1 MDCHAGDEPA
11 MQSTSLVTDLQPGDS
26 ATGWRLERAFTRF
39 RPDSISHFGCVSLL
53 YLVVSLGGNALTRT
67 PEVADII
74 WPANGL
80 LLAFLLRL
88 PRRCWPVYLAASI
101 LANVIAHSYFRFPIS
116 QSLLFS
122 AGNTVEVLVAA
133 WLLSNRSVTRINLA
147 KIHTLVKFVL
157 FGVLLA
163 PLCSSAFIEL
173 VLFIVKT
180 PTTMLS
186 VTTWFIGDVMGIA
199 VVTPLVLAIDE
210 TEVMSLFKP
219 GKRTE
224 TFAILIGL
232 GLLSTLVFA
241 MDGLP
246 MDFLL
251 IPALLL
257 AIFRLGSSGSAVGII
272 IIAGPAVYM
281 TERNH
286 GAFAL
291 VRAGM
296 FVHSIF
302 ILQCFMCV
310 ALILLYAVNSA
321 LQERDKL
328 QEAVTA
334 AFYEADANA
343 GRDHLTGLANR
354 RSFDKRLIRE
364 WQYAFRERL
373 SISLL
378 MIDVD
383 RFKLYNDHYGHI
395 AGDECLRK
403 VASILTE
410 AALRSTDLVARYGGE
425 EFAIILPGAG
435 LHTASVFAERIR
447 QSVAET
453 RLPHTADPQGIVTIS
468 AGVATVHPSNDI
480 EMTALIERA
489 DRALYEAKKRGRDRI
504 ELWSASG
511 W

>member
-1 MDCHAGDEPA
+1 
-11 MQSTSLVTDLQPGDS
+11 MQDSSVGSNLQPGRS
-26 ATGWRLERAFTRF
+26 A
-39 RPDSISHFGCVSLL
+39 PDSQRARALTRLRPESVTHFIYVFLL
-53 YLVVSLGGNALTRT
+53 YLVVSWGGNALTRT

-88 PRRCWPVYLAASI
+88 PRRCWPIYVTASI
-101 LANVIAHSYFRFPIS
+101 VANVIAHSSFHFPIS
-116 QSLLFS
+116 QSILFS

-133 WLLSNRSVTRINLA
+133 SLLSNRDATKPDLARIGSL
-147 KIHTLVKFVL
+147 LRFVA

-163 PLCSSAFIEL
+163 PLSSSALIAIVIYIEKIPTS
-173 VLFIVKT
+173 IVST
-180 PTTMLS
+180 
-186 VTTWFIGDVMGIA
+186 TTWFIGDVMGIA
-199 VVTPLVLAIDE
+199 VVTPLVLAIDK
-210 TEVMSLFKP
+210 TEVVSLFRP

-224 TFAILIGL
+224 TVAILLGL

-246 MDFLL
+246 VDFLL

-257 AIFRLGSSGSAVGII
+257 AIFRLGSSGSALGII
-272 IIAGPAVYM
+272 LIAGPAVYM

-302 ILQCFMCV
+302 ILQCFLCV
-310 ALILLYAVNSA
+310 ALILLYSVNSA
-321 LQERDKL
+321 LMERDRL
-328 QEAVTA
+328 QQAVTA

-343 GRDHLTGLANR
+343 GRDHITGLANR
-354 RSFDKRLIRE
+354 RAFDKQLSRE
-364 WQYAFRERL
+364 WQRAFNERL
-373 SISLL
+373 NLSLL

-383 RFKLYNDHYGHI
+383 RFKLYNDHYGHP

-403 VASILTE
+403 VASIL
-410 AALRSTDLVARYGGE
+410 ARSALRATDLVARYGGE
-425 EFAIILPGAG
+425 EFAIILPGAS
-435 LHTASVFAERIR
+435 LNMAVLLSERIR
-447 QSVAET
+447 QSVAEA
-453 RLPHTADPQGIVTIS
+453 RLPHAADPQGIVTIS
-468 AGVATVHPSNDI
+468 AGVATVLPSTDV
-480 EMTALIERA
+480 EMATLVERA
-489 DRALYEAKKRGRDRI
+489 DRALYEAKNRGRDRV
-504 ELWSASG
+504 EPWSESG

>member
-1 MDCHAGDEPA
+1 MRKSSFESNVHSGGLAPGSRFARVLAG
-11 MQSTSLVTDLQPGDS
+11 S
-26 ATGWRLERAFTRF
+26 
-39 RPDSISHFGCVSLL
+39 RPDSLSHFSYVFLL
-53 YLVVSLGGNALTRT
+53 YLAVSWGGNELTRT
-67 PEVADII
+67 PALADII

-80 LLAFLLRL
+80 LLAILLRL
-88 PRRCWPVYLAASI
+88 PRRCWAVYLAGSI
-101 LANVIAHSYFRFPIS
+101 VANVIAHSYFHFPIS

-122 AGNTVEVLVAA
+122 AGNTIEVLVAA
-133 WLLSNRSVTRINLA
+133 WLLANRDATKPDLA
-147 KIHTLVKFVL
+147 RPGTLLRFVV

-163 PLCSSAFIEL
+163 PLASSAFIEL
-173 VLFIVKT
+173 VTFIERI

-199 VVTPLVLAIDE
+199 VVTPLVLAIDKAE
-210 TEVMSLFKP
+210 TAALFKP

-224 TFAILIGL
+224 TIAILTGL

-246 MDFLL
+246 IDFML

-257 AIFRLGSSGSAVGII
+257 AIFRLGSSGSAIGIML
-272 IIAGPAVYM
+272 IAGPAVYM

-291 VRAGM
+291 VRSGM

-302 ILQCFMCV
+302 ILQCFLCV
-310 ALILLYAVNSA
+310 TLILLYSVNSA
-321 LQERDKL
+321 LKERDRL
-328 QEAVTA
+328 QQAVTA

-354 RSFDKRLIRE
+354 RAFDKQIVRE
-364 WQYAFRERL
+364 WQRAYRERL
-373 SISLL
+373 NLSLL

-383 RFKLYNDHYGHI
+383 RFKMYNDRYGHLS
-395 AGDECLRK
+395 GDECLRR

-410 AALRSTDLVARYGGE
+410 CALRATDLVARYGGE
-425 EFAIILPGAG
+425 EFAIILPGAS
-435 LHTASVFAERIR
+435 LNIAALLAERIR
-447 QSVAET
+447 QAVADAGMA
-453 RLPHTADPQGIVTIS
+453 HAADPKGVVTIS
-468 AGVATVHPSNDI
+468 AGVATLQPSSEI
-480 EMTALIERA
+480 AMTALIERA
-489 DRALYEAKKRGRDRI
+489 DRALYEAKKNGRDRV
-504 ELWSASG
+504 ESSSESG